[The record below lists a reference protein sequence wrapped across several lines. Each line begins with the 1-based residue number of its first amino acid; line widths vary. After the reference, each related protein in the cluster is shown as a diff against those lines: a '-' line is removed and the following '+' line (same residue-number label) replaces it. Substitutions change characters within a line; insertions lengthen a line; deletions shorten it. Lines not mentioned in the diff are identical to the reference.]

1 MRVPLD
7 FASIVIA
14 SDLVTIK
21 DSEATNHIGEEI
33 EVRGVV
39 SEVSTNR

>member
-14 SDLVTIK
+14 GDLVIIK
-21 DSEATNHIGEEI
+21 DSEATNYIGEEV
-33 EVRGVV
+33 ELRGVV